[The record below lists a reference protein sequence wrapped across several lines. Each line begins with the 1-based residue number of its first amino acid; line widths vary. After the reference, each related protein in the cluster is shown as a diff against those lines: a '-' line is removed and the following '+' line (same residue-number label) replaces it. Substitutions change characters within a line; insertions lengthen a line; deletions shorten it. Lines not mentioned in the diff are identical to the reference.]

1 MRHSVKR
8 ERIDCPWEVMAVDPF
23 DIACTLMPDELSA
36 SLAPYRDAEELRLRA
51 GQRPTVL
58 IGGSETE
65 FSSQRLHQEQL
76 RRILEIATGASLHA
90 SAASM
95 SNGFIPYRGLRIG
108 ICGEAAISDG
118 YMLGFRSICS
128 LAVRIP
134 GLCSPSCRDTARSCM
149 EEGPKN
155 TLLVAP
161 PGVGKTSLL
170 RELVRQT
177 SQRGY
182 RVGVIDER
190 DELSGIHS
198 GKTAFDLGPCT
209 DVLVGLDKRT
219 ASMLLLR
226 GMNPEIIAMDEI
238 TAPDDLDAVQNITGC
253 GVSLYATAHGKSRED
268 MCRRPLYRDLLEHG
282 LFQQMVVISIRDGR
296 RVYSLELLC
305 S

>member
-1 MRHSVKR
+1 
-8 ERIDCPWEVMAVDPF
+8 MAVDPF

-65 FSSQRLHQEQL
+65 FSSQRVHQEQL
-76 RRILEIATGASLHA
+76 SRILEIATGASLHA

-108 ICGEAAISDG
+108 ICGEAAISG
-118 YMLGFRSICS
+118 GCMLGFRSICS

-134 GLCSPSCRDTARSCM
+134 GLCSSSCRDTARSCM
-149 EEGPKN
+149 EKGPKN

-190 DELSGIHS
+190 DELSGSQGS
-198 GKTAFDLGPCT
+198 GDAYDLGPCSDT
-209 DVLVGLDKRT
+209 LIGLDKRT
-219 ASMLLLR
+219 AATMLLR

-238 TAPDDLDAVQNITGC
+238 TASDDLAAVQNITGC
-253 GVSLYATAHGKSRED
+253 GVILYATAHGRSRDD
-268 MCRRPLYRDLLEHG
+268 MRRRALYRELLEQRV
-282 LFQQMVVISIRDGR
+282 FQLLVCISIQNGR
-296 RVYSLELLC
+296 REYRLEAL
-305 S
+305 